1 MLKHISSIWEY
12 RDFLSSQET
21 HLDSSQFKRLNS
33 SLFRSALHKLRKL
46 DPGLVSDLL
55 CSLYSAHGRPAIDPA
70 VLIRSFV
77 LMQHLKYTSIHS
89 WCEALHSDTLLQYLI
104 GSFFPPTAASH
115 YDFIIRL
122 TGKDPHLK
130 DLYPKDHY
138 KKPDPKSAPK
148 KGEKLIN
155 YSHVQTVTCIIEVT
169 NSCSEK
175 SPEMVTFSKSR
186 NHKAIPWKPGGRN
199 DTASKTSGTKRRF

>member
-70 VLIRSFV
+70 VLLVWKSSLI
-77 LMQHLKYTSIHS
+77 YSIAICPNGFS
-89 WCEALHSDTLLQYLI
+89 SINLS
-104 GSFFPPTAASH
+104 P
-115 YDFIIRL
+115 FIL
-122 TGKDPHLK
+122 
-130 DLYPKDHY
+130 
-138 KKPDPKSAPK
+138 
-148 KGEKLIN
+148 
-155 YSHVQTVTCIIEVT
+155 V
-169 NSCSEK
+169 
-175 SPEMVTFSKSR
+175 
-186 NHKAIPWKPGGRN
+186 
-199 DTASKTSGTKRRF
+199 